1 MLTFVKNFASEIVH
15 SELAVF
21 EGELSM
27 RDIQRGGF
35 CVRCAAR
42 ISSKEIRDASDV
54 FMIQR
59 GACSTARGRI
69 ELQKAIQQT
78 NKIVRVK

>member
-54 FMIQR
+54 FMI
-59 GACSTARGRI
+59 
-69 ELQKAIQQT
+69 
-78 NKIVRVK
+78 